1 MSQLDDVL
9 KLLDGKVGDLKR
21 LEYIKET
28 LESNKTLYL
37 SDAAYLQ
44 KLVEQQQQQQHLT
57 DNAPTPPDN
66 SNSLQ
71 KNVAKTENTA
81 SDNYHRIGQKNKLLY
96 LIPLFLSLLGGAA
109 IYLASSSI
117 SVFNLGIDILVMSTI
132 GLVFTVII
140 SNSAKKSL

>member
-9 KLLDGKVGDLKR
+9 KLLDGQIGDLKR

-28 LESNKTLYL
+28 LEDNKTLYL
-37 SDAAYLQ
+37 SDAAYIQ

-71 KNVAKTENTA
+71 DNVAKTENAA

-96 LIPLFLSLLGGAA
+96 LIPLFLSLLGGSA
-109 IYLASSSI
+109 IYLASLSI
-117 SVFNLGIDILVMSTI
+117 SVFNLGVDILVMSTI
-132 GLVFTVII
+132 GLVLLSLFLIQQ
-140 SNSAKKSL
+140 KK